1 MTTADEQGGAVVVPR
16 SLASTTFAA
25 LLLYLQ
31 DRVRADGGA
40 LSPEARALLH
50 ALNRAAQAPSSD
62 PGTSTPAPATVD
74 HTRAGDVL
82 GMEEVAALLGCSP
95 EYARR
100 LARTGRFPARRVG
113 HVWLTTLT
121 SLDAYRYGREEAPDD
136 GEAGGQGREGRD
148 RAAAG
153 KDQDEP
159 AAS

>member
-1 MTTADEQGGAVVVPR
+1 MSTADGL
-16 SLASTTFAA
+16 LAEDGSVRIRPGLDAAWAHAA
-25 LLLYLQ
+25 LSYALKELS
-31 DRVRADGGA
+31 DRNGLPPSAFARDLVAA
-40 LSPEARALLH
+40 LK
-50 ALNRAAQAPSSD
+50 RAAQAASSV

-121 SLDAYRYGREEAPDD
+121 SLDAYRYGREEVPDD
-136 GEAGGQGREGRD
+136 GEAGG
-148 RAAAG
+148 
-153 KDQDEP
+153 
-159 AAS
+159 